1 MEGFGERLVK
11 ARKKMGLTQKQL
23 AKQLDITPTRLNYWE
38 KDKREPNLLRFSQ
51 IVKLLNADANELL
64 GISNSKNIKYDVLN
78 TTGKAKVDSYIDG
91 LIENSEYTHPDDI
104 NIAAENQYSAHSNDD
119 LDDIEHT

>member
-11 ARKKMGLTQKQL
+11 ARKKLGLTQKQL

-64 GISNSKNIKYDVLN
+64 GISNSENIKYDVLN

-91 LIENSEYTHPDDI
+91 LIENSEYTLPDDI
-104 NIAAENQYSAHSNDD
+104 NIAAENQYSAHADDD
-119 LDDIEHT
+119 LNDIEHT